1 MKMATK
7 VVPTKANLL
16 AIKAQLSFAR
26 KGYELLD
33 RKRTVLIKEIM
44 ELNKKA
50 ESLQEEISKT
60 FDKTYDSLKSAT
72 VSMGSELLSEISK
85 DVAPEEDF
93 EIINRSVM
101 GVDIPEVKFNK
112 KKVKTEYSFHDSTM
126 DLDDTSINMQNLL
139 YLIYEL
145 AQIESSCIRL
155 ADEIKKTVKRAN
167 ALDKIQIPRFENTV
181 KYIEDI
187 LGEKEREDFFRMKKV
202 KKRKKVVQN

>member
-16 AIKAQLSFAR
+16 AVKAQLSFAR

-50 ESLQEEISKT
+50 ENLQEEISKT
-60 FDKTYDSLKSAT
+60 FDKT
-72 VSMGSELLSEISK
+72 K

-101 GVDIPEVKFNK
+101 GVDIPEIKFNK

>member
-1 MKMATK
+1 MATK

-16 AIKAQLSFAR
+16 AVKAQLSFAR

-50 ESLQEEISKT
+50 EILQEEISKT

-101 GVDIPEVKFNK
+101 GVDIPEIKFNK
-112 KKVKTEYSFHDSTM
+112 KKVK
-126 DLDDTSINMQNLL
+126 QNIL
-139 YLIYEL
+139 
-145 AQIESSCIRL
+145 SM
-155 ADEIKKTVKRAN
+155 
-167 ALDKIQIPRFENTV
+167 IQLWI
-181 KYIEDI
+181 
-187 LGEKEREDFFRMKKV
+187 
-202 KKRKKVVQN
+202 